1 MKKFLSLIMAVVM
14 LFSIGSVAAFAEET
28 YSVTFEDCP
37 YDIAPYRTDYI
48 GQYIG
53 YHYGIDYWF
62 TITNKDGTTTD
73 IKGFPYSVDVK
84 AGDSLEFTV
93 SIADYVEPASLRMM
107 AFPTD
112 ENVADIYDNFTGAP
126 LEKYSLKK
134 SIGDTYGVIPTQ
146 DMTVCLSEYHLYN
159 KCFLYNFPVSKYY
172 EAKRVQYVPTAEK
185 VEDKYVDFEWGN
197 TKVIYEKETVYV
209 MVSIPLDDP
218 ATEYHYDTYQV
229 YYTTGYGGDDFVT
242 TYLKK
247 PASEK
252 EGTEAVDLRVAHY
265 ETDTDWVDIYA
276 VPNADPTM
284 EFKVVNTVTYTL
296 PMLKEFFADFSL
308 ENLDSIDLGSLDLG
322 PMVEFVIRL
331 LTMIVKLL
339 NGFGLE
345 IDISSLLG

>member
-1 MKKFLSLIMAVVM
+1 MKKFLSLLMAVVM
-14 LFSIGSVAAFAEET
+14 LLSIGSVAAFAAET
-28 YSVTFEDCP
+28 FTVTFEDCP

-48 GQYIG
+48 GKFMG

-93 SIADYVEPASLRMM
+93 SIADYVEPTSVRMM

-146 DMTVCLSEYHLYN
+146 DLTVCMSEYHLYN
-159 KCFLYNFPVSKYY
+159 KCFLYNFPVSEYY
-172 EAKRVQYVPTAEK
+172 EAKRVQYVPTAEN
-185 VEDKYVDFEWGN
+185 VEDKYIDFEWGN
-197 TKVIYEKETVYV
+197 TKVIYERETVYV

-218 ATEYHYDTYQV
+218 TVEYHYDNYQV

-252 EGTEAVDLRVAHY
+252 EGTEAIDLRVAHY
-265 ETDTDWVDIYA
+265 ETETDWVDIYA

-296 PMLKEFFADFSL
+296 SMLKQFFEDFSL
-308 ENLDSIDLGSLDLG
+308 ENLENLDLSSLDLG
-322 PMVEFVIRL
+322 PMVEFIIRL
-331 LTMIVKLL
+331 LTMFVKILA
-339 NGFGLE
+339 GFGLE